1 MVERRDEGGLA
12 RTTDS
17 QSRVSTVFFYG
28 SLLFLLYLTYLVL
41 VPFAAPI
48 LWAAVLGVVFYP
60 AYRRLVTALRGRA
73 GLAAF
78 LLTTGVILAVVVPA
92 IYFALVLAREA
103 AGLYQTAQRL
113 YQQQGVEGIVGH
125 PAVTA
130 ALALWERLSFPF
142 KRLGLDFK
150 GLALTGINAT
160 SSFIVDNLKEIAKN
174 LVTFGIDF
182 LLAAFTLFFLF
193 RDGAALVSGVQT
205 LVPLERRRT
214 EILLARLYDAVSAV
228 VRGTLVT
235 ALTQGTMGGLGYWA
249 LGVPFPVFLGLATAL
264 LSLLPVGGSAL
275 VWVPA
280 TIYLVLKGSWVRA
293 LLLLGWS
300 VLVVSTADNI
310 LKPLLMTGGTRL
322 PTLFLFFAMLGGL
335 QVFGVVGFV
344 LGPVLLVMLAAFL
357 EMYRE
362 LSLPPADLHPPPP

>member
-1 MVERRDEGGLA
+1 MTEKRDEGALA
-12 RTTDS
+12 RTAES

-28 SLLFLLYLTYLVL
+28 SLLFLLYLTYLIL

-48 LWAAVLGVVFYP
+48 LWAAVLGVLFYP
-60 AYRRLVTALRGRA
+60 AYRRLVRALRGRTA
-73 GLAAF
+73 LAAF
-78 LLTTGVILAVVVPA
+78 LLTTAVILAVVVPA

-103 AGLYQTAQRL
+103 AGFYQVVQRL
-113 YQQQGVEGIVGH
+113 YQQQGLEGIVGH

-130 ALALWERLSFPF
+130 ALALWERLSLPF
-142 KRLGLDFK
+142 KRLGFDFR
-150 GLALTGINAT
+150 GLMLAGVNAV

-174 LVTFGIDF
+174 LLTFSIDF
-182 LLAAFTLFFLF
+182 LLTAFTLFFLF
-193 RDGAALVSGVQT
+193 RDGAAIVSGVQS

-214 EILLARLYDAVSAV
+214 EALLVRLYDAVSAV

-235 ALTQGTMGGLGYWA
+235 AVAQGTLGGLGYWV

-280 TIYLVLKGSWVRA
+280 SIYLILKGSWIRG
-293 LLLLGWS
+293 LLLLAWS
-300 VLVVSTADNI
+300 VLIVSTADNI
-310 LKPLLMTGGTRL
+310 LKPLLMTGGTKL
-322 PTLFLFFAMLGGL
+322 PTLFLFFGMLGGL
-335 QVFGVVGFV
+335 QVFGVLGFI
-344 LGPVLLVMLAAFL
+344 LGPVLLVTLAAFL

-362 LSLPPADLHPPPP
+362 TSLPAPDRPAGT